1 MGAWLRVK
9 LAPAGADVV
18 ENMLARRAFV
28 YADGSPLDDADPYTP
43 HTFVWFHRELRD
55 EPVVPFEVA
64 VLHHDDRIVVV
75 DKPPFLSTIPRGR
88 HVLQSVVVRLRDA
101 LDLPE
106 LAPAHRLD
114 RLTSGVL
121 MLTTQQRWRAPYQQ
135 VFEHRRARKT
145 YQALAGI
152 QPELEFP
159 REVRNHLSKRVGT
172 LQAEADPG
180 RPPNAWTTI
189 DLAEVRGDVGR
200 YRLIPHTGKTHQL
213 RVHLH
218 GLGIP
223 ILGDP
228 LYPVVRDV
236 SIDDFSEPLQLLADT
251 LEFPDPVDGRP
262 RHFRSQ
268 RSLDWP
274 AGAAGQ

>member
-1 MGAWLRVK
+1 MGAWLRHK
-9 LAPAGADVV
+9 LAPAGPAVIED
-18 ENMLARRAFV
+18 MLARRAFV
-28 YADGSPLDDADPYTP
+28 YADGSPLHHADPYTP
-43 HTFVWFHRELRD
+43 HTFVWFHRDLRA

-64 VLHHDDRIVVV
+64 VLYRDERIVVV

-135 VFEHRRARKT
+135 LFEHRLVRKT
-145 YQALAGI
+145 YRALA
-152 QPELEFP
+152 PVRPDLEFP
-159 REVRNHLSKRVGT
+159 REVRNHLVKRRGS
-172 LQAEADPG
+172 LQAESVPG
-180 RPPNAWTTI
+180 LPPNARTTI
-189 DLAEVRGDVGR
+189 ELVEVRDGTGC
-200 YRLIPHTGKTHQL
+200 YRLTPHTGKTHQL
-213 RVHLH
+213 RIHLH
-218 GLGIP
+218 ELGIP

-251 LEFPDPVDGRP
+251 LTFHDPVDGQLR
-262 RHFRSQ
+262 RFASERA
-268 RSLDWP
+268 LDWP
-274 AGAAGQ
+274 AAAGRQ